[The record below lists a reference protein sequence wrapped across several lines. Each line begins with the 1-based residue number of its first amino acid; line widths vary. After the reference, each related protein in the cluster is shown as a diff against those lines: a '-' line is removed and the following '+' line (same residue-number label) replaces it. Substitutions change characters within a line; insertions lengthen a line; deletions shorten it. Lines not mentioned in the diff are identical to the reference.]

1 MATTTVT
8 AGKQAKL
15 DSLTQLSWTAVK
27 DATLASSTT
36 QFSVATDDTTSV
48 QGLYNSGRGGGTYRL
63 VRTFLFFDLS
73 GVSGTITAMDLD
85 LYVVNGGSAVVQV
98 AKSTAFGGDG
108 TSDIA
113 AGDYDNW
120 SQDSPTAYMASSAN
134 LSLNANSL
142 TLNSTA
148 ISDANNDGYLNIVIV
163 DNVHDFQDQTPLLTI
178 DRRSGLRFKNSSNPI
193 QLDITY
199 TPAGYGKDV
208 MGVTSSNIVKVIGVA
223 SADISKVIGVS

>member
-8 AGKQAKL
+8 AGKQAKF

-36 QFSVATDDTTSV
+36 QCAVATDDTTAV

>member
-8 AGKQAKL
+8 AGKQAEG
-15 DSLTQLSWTAVK
+15 DTGSQTSWTTAK
-27 DATLASSTT
+27 DATSATFYQ
-36 QFSVATDDTTSV
+36 QFSTATDDANSV
-48 QGLYNSGRGGGTYRL
+48 QGFFNSGRGGGTYRL

-73 GVSGTITAMDLD
+73 GVPGTITAMDLD
-85 LYVVNGGSAVVQV
+85 LYVANGGTAVVQV
-98 AKSTAFGGDG
+98 AKSTAFGTNGS
-108 TSDIA
+108 SDFVA
-113 AGDYDNW
+113 SDFDNW

-148 ISDANNDGYLNIVIV
+148 ISDANSNGYLNVVIV
-163 DNVHDFQDQTPLLTI
+163 DNVHDFQDQTPLLSI
-178 DRRSGLRFKNSSNPI
+178 DRASGLRFKNTNNPI

-199 TPAGYGKDV
+199 TPSGYGKDV
-208 MGVTSSNIVKVIGVA
+208 LGVTSSNIVKVIGVA

>member
-27 DATLASSTT
+27 DATLASSVT
-36 QFSVATDDTTSV
+36 QFSTATDDTTSI
-48 QGLYNSGRGGGTYRL
+48 QGLYSSGRGGGTYRL

-85 LYVVNGGSAVVQV
+85 LYVVNGGTAVVQI

-163 DNVHDFQDQTPLLTI
+163 DNVHDYNDTQPLLSI